1 MTDRTKT
8 YLILVFLVSC
18 IIFSFSI
25 QLIHANAKQKELIQ
39 RDVLLILNPL
49 IELKTE
55 SVGASVG
62 ASCGAYDLT
71 IKIHYQLLTE
81 SLNQIKDSQRK
92 LPLLSRVISLPL
104 KKINTKKL
112 KKIQNELDET
122 QSSGNDLKVRVNN
135 ASKTSGELL
144 NDLQKLLSKPIT
156 ILRDKN
162 IPDGLREKVN
172 KALDVSHNKTKD
184 FALDMDNNIAIN
196 ERVKK
201 AEFACL
207 ESRRAISLS
216 LLVSLIYEDFFVT
229 TTKLD
234 RFWEDIERL
243 IYYNNLL
250 CKSLT
255 NDLSDLTL
263 KSEERSFVEGT
274 IERLELYSQSEHRR
288 QDILQAIIDD
298 DMQKAQE
305 LLLVA
310 MRKAISE
317 ENSK

>member
-18 IIFSFSI
+18 IFFSFSI
-25 QLIHANAKQKELIQ
+25 QLIHAKAKQKELIQ

-49 IELKTE
+49 IEIKAE
-55 SVGASVG
+55 SVDAPVG
-62 ASCGAYDLT
+62 ASCGAYDLA

-81 SLNQIKDSQRK
+81 SLNHINDSQRK
-92 LPLLSRVISLPL
+92 LPLLSRAIFFPL
-104 KKINTKKL
+104 KMINTKKL

-122 QSSGNDLKVRVNN
+122 QPSENDPEVRVNN

-144 NDLQKLLSKPIT
+144 IELQKLLSKPIT

-162 IPDGLREKVN
+162 IPDGLREKVD
-172 KALDVSHNKTKD
+172 KALDISHNKTKD
-184 FALDMDNNIAIN
+184 YALGMDNNSIAIE
-196 ERVKK
+196 ERVIN

-234 RFWEDIERL
+234 RFWEDIERI

-263 KSEERSFVEGT
+263 KSEERKFVEGT
-274 IERLELYSQSEHRR
+274 IECLESYSQSEHRR
-288 QDILQAIIDD
+288 QDILQAVIND
-298 DMQKAQE
+298 DMQKAQK
-305 LLLVA
+305 LLLAA

-317 ENSK
+317 